1 MPQHLGAIALLV
13 PSYAEGLDFYAGVLG
28 FDVIEDTEMA
38 PGKRWV
44 LVAPP
49 GSRETRILLA
59 EASGDTQHAAIGQ
72 QAGGRVFLFLH
83 TDDFYRDHRRYLA
96 AGVRFLENPREEPYG
111 IVAVFADP
119 FGNKWDLLQPRGR
132 T

>member
-59 EASGDTQHAAIGQ
+59 VASGEVQQAAVGH

-83 TDDFYRDHRRYLA
+83 TDDFYRDYRRYLA
-96 AGVRFLENPREEPYG
+96 AGVRFLENPRAEPYG

-119 FGNKWDLLQPRGR
+119 FGNKWDLLQPNGR